1 MSGSSIYKFKDGKM
15 FSTKEAGNKE
25 EYLGTA
31 EQLHEYLEE
40 CKIATPDGIYW
51 KDPDFT
57 FNNDLDIEDLSIYS
71 GSCGITYLYLQ
82 LYKIT
87 KKQIYMDLVLASA
100 DYLDT
105 HWQKQIEVAPEFL
118 GSLVPSKLVGCGITI
133 GIAGIGMVLEKVY
146 RQFGRSKDKEAIEAI
161 TDYIVEHAIHE
172 NGQTYWTG
180 KPSAIFD
187 GGIVLYLY
195 KITDFLKNEKILDT
209 AIQATDTLLS
219 KATKDERGGWR
230 WSSFV
235 ETIHLPNYDGT
246 AGTSY
251 VLSVAY
257 QYTKNRKYLEAAI
270 EGVRMIRTL
279 AVKKGEGYIV
289 PFQDIPGEEP
299 IYYMSSC
306 NGPAGTSRVFYN
318 LYQITGNDE
327 YLEDIRKL
335 FKGMRYMEVPEKQ
348 SKGYWNTTCLCCGT
362 AGVLQYAINY
372 HRVFRDE
379 ESRRVAIMSGNILL
393 AENEK
398 QKKGIAWPMAFERL
412 NPQKITKSIAYETGS
427 SGNAG
432 ALLQLYLFLS
442 GRDNEWDQLYDDPF
456 L

>member
-1 MSGSSIYKFKDGKM
+1 MSNSSVYQFKAGKM
-15 FSTKEAGNKE
+15 FSRKEAGSKE
-25 EYLGTA
+25 EYLETA
-31 EQLHEYLEE
+31 EQIHEYLEE
-40 CKIATPDGIYW
+40 YKIVTPDGIYW

-57 FNNDLDIEDLSIYS
+57 FGSNWDIDDLSIYS

-87 KKQIYMDLVLASA
+87 GKHIYMDLVLTSA
-100 DYLDT
+100 DYLDAY
-105 HWQKQIEVAPEFL
+105 WRKQIDMAPEFL
-118 GSLVPSKLVGCGITI
+118 GALVPSKLVGCGITI
-133 GIAGIGMVLEKVY
+133 GIAGIGMVLEMVY
-146 RQFGRSKDKEAIEAI
+146 RQFGRSKDKQAIEEI
-161 TDYIVEHAIHE
+161 TDYIVEHAICE

-187 GGIVLYLY
+187 AGIVLYLY
-195 KITDFLKNEKILDT
+195 KITDLLKNEKILDT
-209 AIQATDTLLS
+209 AVQATDTLLS
-219 KATKDERGGWR
+219 KATTDERGGWR

-235 ETIHLPNYDGT
+235 ETIHMPNYDGT
-246 AGTSY
+246 AGTAY

-270 EGVRMIRTL
+270 EGARMIRTL

-306 NGPAGTSRVFYN
+306 NGPAGTSRLFYN
-318 LYQITGNDE
+318 LYRITGNDE
-327 YLEDIRKL
+327 YLEDLRKL

-362 AGVLQYAINY
+362 AGVLRYAINY
-372 HRVFRDE
+372 HRVFGDE
-379 ESRRVAIMSGNILL
+379 ESRQVAIMSGNILL

-442 GRDNEWDQLYDDPF
+442 GRDKEWDRLYDDPF
-456 L
+456 